1 MENDKWYLVDNEL
14 GLFLHAAR
22 EAKGY
27 TMEEVCKGICS
38 LATLF
43 RIETG
48 ERVVDYILIEALLS
62 RMKLLKSEYE
72 FVLDEDDYSLYM
84 ERENIKKLIE
94 NENYEQAEAK
104 LLRYEKKNG
113 KDSLHRQFIFYQ
125 RAVLEQKKNE
135 IKNDEIMTIFENA
148 VYVTA
153 SDYKERI
160 EQKEILSDIELFCV
174 IGIYNCLESCS
185 EREKK
190 YRELYEYFAW
200 CHIREKMFP
209 TPYRSAMRYY
219 AECLFELGKCTEC
232 IKICSEVLEEL
243 YETSKLENRNRIFE
257 LRARASE
264 QLGFQTEEE
273 KKQCIKDFLTAYYLT
288 GFYEGKEQAEEIKRH
303 LEEVYEWQF
312 IE

>member
-1 MENDKWYLVDNEL
+1 MENNKWYLVDNEL

-38 LATLF
+38 LATLS

-94 NENYEQAEAK
+94 NENYKQAEAE
-104 LLRYEKKNG
+104 LLQYEKENG
-113 KDSLHRQFIFYQ
+113 EDSLHSQFIFYQ
-125 RAVLEQKKNE
+125 RAMLEKEKKE
-135 IKNDEIMTIFENA
+135 MKNDKVMSIFEKA
-148 VYVTA
+148 ICVTA
-153 SDYKERI
+153 SDYRERI

-174 IGIYNCLESCS
+174 IGIYNCLENCS

-190 YRELYEYFAW
+190 YRELYEYFEW

-219 AECLFELGKCTEC
+219 AECLFELDKFTEC
-232 IKICSEVLEEL
+232 MKICSEVVEEL

-288 GFYEGKEQAEEIKRH
+288 EFYEGKEQAEEIKRH
-303 LEEVYEWQF
+303 LEEMYEWQF